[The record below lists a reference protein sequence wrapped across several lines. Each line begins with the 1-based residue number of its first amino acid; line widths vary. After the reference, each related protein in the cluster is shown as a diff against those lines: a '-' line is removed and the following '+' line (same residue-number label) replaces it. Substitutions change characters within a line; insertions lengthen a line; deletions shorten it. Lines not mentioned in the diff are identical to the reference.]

1 MNCFFSKNFVP
12 KLYNIIINL
21 FIRRYTTV
29 LAKQAEHVTAV
40 DFIEKFI
47 EKNRELNKNFK
58 NIDFLHGDA
67 TQLKFNKNS

>member
-1 MNCFFSKNFVP
+1 LFFIHLAS
-12 KLYNIIINL
+12 
-21 FIRRYTTV
+21 RYTAV

-47 EKNRELNKNFK
+47 EKNRETNSHLN

-67 TQLKFNKNS
+67 TQLKFDKNS